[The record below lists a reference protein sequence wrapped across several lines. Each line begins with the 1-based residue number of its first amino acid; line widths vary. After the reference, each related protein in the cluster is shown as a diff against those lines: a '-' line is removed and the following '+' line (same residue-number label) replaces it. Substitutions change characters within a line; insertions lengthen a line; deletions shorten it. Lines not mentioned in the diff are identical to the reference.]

1 MSRRRHSDVV
11 VVGARAAGAATAM
24 LLARAGLTVTLVDRS
39 AYGADTVSTHGLMR
53 AGVLQLDRWG
63 VLPQL
68 VAAGTPP
75 VRQTVFHYGGQRS
88 VRVSIRPGPHV
99 AALYAPRRFL
109 LDRVLV
115 DAAVAA
121 GVEVLHRHDVID
133 LLPDV
138 TVPGR
143 VGGVLARSR
152 GGSTLELPARFT
164 IGADG
169 IRSVVAQRS
178 GAGVVRQGR
187 AASAVLYRY
196 FSGVETVGYEW
207 AYGSGSALG
216 LIPTNDDL
224 TCAFVSTT
232 PDRMRS
238 LRASDGTEAAFR
250 TLVQRSDPTLTGR
263 LDAGT
268 AASPWHGWAGVAGFV
283 RRSWGSG
290 WALVGDAGYYKDP
303 ITAHGITDALRDAE
317 LVGCAVLA
325 ALADP
330 EHETAALH
338 RYQRTRDGLSR
349 DLFAATEAVA
359 RYDWDIPTIEGLLR
373 RVSSA
378 MSDEV
383 NHLLQLGP
391 PLARPSTERTDTFD
405 VAG

>member
-1 MSRRRHSDVV
+1 
-11 VVGARAAGAATAM
+11 
-24 LLARAGLTVTLVDRS
+24 
-39 AYGADTVSTHGLMR
+39 
-53 AGVLQLDRWG
+53 
-63 VLPQL
+63 
-68 VAAGTPP
+68 
-75 VRQTVFHYGGQRS
+75 
-88 VRVSIRPGPHV
+88 
-99 AALYAPRRFL
+99 
-109 LDRVLV
+109 
-115 DAAVAA
+115 
-121 GVEVLHRHDVID
+121 
-133 LLPDV
+133 
-138 TVPGR
+138 
-143 VGGVLARSR
+143 
-152 GGSTLELPARFT
+152 
-164 IGADG
+164 
-169 IRSVVAQRS
+169 
-178 GAGVVRQGR
+178 
-187 AASAVLYRY
+187 
-196 FSGVETVGYEW
+196 
-207 AYGSGSALG
+207 
-216 LIPTNDDL
+216 
-224 TCAFVSTT
+224 
-232 PDRMRS
+232 
-238 LRASDGTEAAFR
+238 
-250 TLVQRSDPTLTGR
+250 LTGR

-268 AASPWHGWAGVAGFV
+268 AATPWHGWAGAAGFV

-290 WALVGDAGYYKDP
+290 WALVGDAGSYKDP

>member
-1 MSRRRHSDVV
+1 MECS
-11 VVGARAAGAATAM
+11 
-24 LLARAGLTVTLVDRS
+24 RAG
-39 AYGADTVSTHGLMR
+39 
-53 AGVLQLDRWG
+53 
-63 VLPQL
+63 
-68 VAAGTPP
+68 
-75 VRQTVFHYGGQRS
+75 
-88 VRVSIRPGPHV
+88 
-99 AALYAPRRFL
+99 
-109 LDRVLV
+109 
-115 DAAVAA
+115 
-121 GVEVLHRHDVID
+121 
-133 LLPDV
+133 
-138 TVPGR
+138 
-143 VGGVLARSR
+143 R
-152 GGSTLELPARFT
+152 GGGTLELPARFT
-164 IGADG
+164 VGADG

-178 GAGVVRQGR
+178 GARVCPAAAGPR
-187 AASAVLYRY
+187 ARVLYRY

-207 AYGSGSALG
+207 AYGYGSALG

-224 TCAFVSTT
+224 TCVFVCTT

-250 TLVQRSDPTLTGR
+250 TLVQRSDATLTDR

-268 AASPWHGWAGVAGFV
+268 ARESHGTAGLVSPASCGGLGV
-283 RRSWGSG
+283 R
-290 WALVGDAGYYKDP
+290 VGRWSAMP
-303 ITAHGITDALRDAE
+303 ATSRTRITAHGITDALRDAE

-330 EHETAALH
+330 ERETAALH

-391 PLARPSTERTDTFD
+391 PLARPSTR
-405 VAG
+405 AH